1 MSSFKKLW
9 PETDSCDSLL
19 QGDFITMLCCPSE
32 RCAGYDHDWSVSHLP
47 NNPGT
52 VFISLFHK
60 GGHVV
65 CFTFVRAS
73 RKIVK
78 TKWTERTPRKLS
90 VQDIS
95 NLQNAFAAALEAVN

>member
-1 MSSFKKLW
+1 MLG
-9 PETDSCDSLL
+9 D
-19 QGDFITMLCCPSE
+19 DFISVLSCGSSCRMPDGTTG
-32 RCAGYDHDWSVSHLP
+32 RCYPDHAWSVSHLP

-52 VFISLFHK
+52 VFMSLFRK
-60 GGHVV
+60 GGHIV

-78 TKWTERTPRKLS
+78 TKWTESAPKKLS
-90 VQDIS
+90 VLYIS